1 MASSLTY
8 LLLELGWLK
17 NSSTRT
23 QPEGL
28 LVVTP
33 AWRPQG
39 SQTSYMVAQGS
50 KDENSVWSFRT

>member
-8 LLLELGWLK
+8 LLPELGWLK

-28 LVVTP
+28 HVVTP
-33 AWRPQG
+33 AWWSQG
-39 SQTSYMVAQGS
+39 TWTSYMAA
-50 KDENSVWSFRT
+50 